1 MDRINKQAQK
11 CIQITYRNGF
21 ISKKNRNKYGSFDN
35 VWTCVRDSHCRS
47 DLFQRSRQK
56 KGNDMGAIAV
66 SIFVSVV
73 AVVGYIYFSYQDRKD
88 KGTNS

>member
-21 ISKKNRNKYGSFDN
+21 ISKKIEINMGALVMFGLVS
-35 VWTCVRDSHCRS
+35 VR
-47 DLFQRSRQK
+47 
-56 KGNDMGAIAV
+56 NDMGAIAV

-73 AVVGYIYFSYQDRKD
+73 AVVGYIYFSYQDRKE
-88 KGTNS
+88 K